1 MWVFGT
7 KKHTGEGNL
16 KLNSD
21 LILDVLIWN

>member
-16 KLNSD
+16 ELNSD
-21 LILDVLIWN
+21 LILDVLILN